1 MLLVLRADGPAAQ
14 DGEHY
19 RMAAPAAAGVDRTPR
34 GVGRRRFGHDGLLGW
49 CEFALKDSLEPSH
62 AGIVE
67 LSSLYEICGH
77 PAGTRA
83 ACGWRSQ
90 FRRVSSGD
98 HKIRRGR
105 FEPEAYGSRVYER
118 NCALAEDQR

>member
-1 MLLVLRADGPAAQ
+1 MLLVLRADGAAAQ
-14 DGEHY
+14 DGTTA
-19 RMAAPAAAGVDRTPR
+19 MAAPAAAEVAPTPR

-49 CEFALKDSLEPSH
+49 CEFTLKDSLEPSH
-62 AGIVE
+62 ARIVE

-83 ACGWRSQ
+83 ACGRRSL

-98 HKIRRGR
+98 HEFDEDASIR
-105 FEPEAYGSRVYER
+105 
-118 NCALAEDQR
+118 